1 MKKTMRKA
9 VVLLLALCMAVSLV
23 PMTASAAVTG
33 QDAYYL
39 ERLKP
44 KSMPRATESY
54 PAKLIVNSSMPFASP
69 VTVELKGTL
78 GINAELTDE
87 EIVAILKQAVSAVKS
102 YTSPQSA
109 CDDLVLVEELT
120 ENLKFTKEDMDE
132 IIKNWEKLLGVDII
146 ADLLSGKL
154 PSIDAADVV
163 NSLIDAAGG
172 DIPMNPKPGMPGW
185 GTVVDGVF
193 ISFEEYQK
201 DQQKYQDIIKLSQ
214 ANDRLST
221 YNSRVRGLIRD
232 KMKEKGGWRLEI
244 NSQDIKDLD
253 FGGIPGSRQL
263 WSAYI
268 DLNKTDSDL
277 TTAGGT
283 YTGKFEF
290 VFDAELSTFDAKYD
304 DYWLDLFNGTDNY
317 TAAGGRFSAPSA
329 PQAAMQSQGLWKTV
343 SYDTKETAVKIG
355 FEIPEVSLNLTLPA
369 GVSRKFFEI
378 PISGSELFMNEYT
391 YQLDKSIEF
400 RQDHPDGQ
408 SYQVFNYQE
417 IVDDDIT
424 SYSEYGL
431 LVVPLREPLETS
443 NSDSGSYVPDMT
455 RYISMTLVVDMLG
468 R

>member
-9 VVLLLALCMAVSLV
+9 VLLLLALCMAVSLV
-23 PMTASAAVTG
+23 PMAASAAVSG

-39 ERLKP
+39 ARLKP
-44 KSMPRATESY
+44 NPLPKAKESY

-109 CDDLVLVEELT
+109 CDDLVLVEELL
-120 ENLKFTKEDMDE
+120 EKLKFTKEDMDE

-154 PSIDAADVV
+154 PNTDAADMV
-163 NSLIDAAGG
+163 NSLIDAKNGKVA
-172 DIPMNPKPGMPGW
+172 MNPKPGMPGW

-193 ISFEEYQK
+193 ISFDEWEK
-201 DQQKYQDIIKLSQ
+201 DQQKYKDIIKLSQ
-214 ANDRLST
+214 ANERLSA

-232 KMKEKGGWRLEI
+232 KLKEKGGWRLEI

-253 FGGIPGSRQL
+253 FEGIPGSRQL

-283 YTGKFEF
+283 YKGRFEF

-304 DYWLDLFNGTDNY
+304 DYWVDLFNGTDNY
-317 TAAGGRFSAPSA
+317 TAAGRHMTPPSA
-329 PQAAMQSQGLWKTV
+329 VQAGMQALGLWKIV
-343 SYDTKETAVKIG
+343 SYNTKDTVVKIG

-369 GVSRKFFEI
+369 GVNRKFFEI

-400 RQDHPDGQ
+400 RQDFNGGQ
-408 SYQVFNYQE
+408 GYQLFNHQE

-424 SYSEYGL
+424 SYSEYQ
-431 LVVPLREPLETS
+431 LVVIPYREPLETS
-443 NSDSGSYVPDMT
+443 GGDSGSYVPDMT
-455 RYISMTLVVDMLG
+455 RYISMTLVIDMLG
-468 R
+468 K

>member
-1 MKKTMRKA
+1 MENGKLKMENWGRRA
-9 VVLLLALCMAVSLV
+9 VVLLLALCMTISLV
-23 PMTASAAVTG
+23 PMSASAAVSG

-54 PAKLIVNSSMPFASP
+54 PAKLILTSAMPFDSP
-69 VTVELKGTL
+69 VTLELKGTL
-78 GINAELTDE
+78 GLNAELTDE

-120 ENLKFTKEDMDE
+120 EKLKFSKEDMDE

-214 ANDRLST
+214 ANERLNA

-244 NSQDIKDLD
+244 NDQKFADMKFD
-253 FGGIPGSRQL
+253 GIEGNKQI
-263 WSAYI
+263 WTADI

-283 YTGKFEF
+283 YTGQFKLTLEG
-290 VFDAELSTFDAKYD
+290 ELSKYDSDYD
-304 DYWLDLFNGTDNY
+304 DYHAAVQNGTVSTMGGFTMPNIGNAY
-317 TAAGGRFSAPSA
+317 TGT
-329 PQAAMQSQGLWKTV
+329 W
-343 SYDTKETAVKIG
+343 E
-355 FEIPEVSLNLTLPA
+355 PA
-369 GVSRKFFEI
+369 GVTGSPSEMKVVFDIPDCSLSLSMPTGTLRTFFEL
-378 PISGSELFMNEYT
+378 PLSTDNLFMSEYQMKIDRT
-391 YQLDKSIEF
+391 ATIVKKGQNFTMTETINRF
-400 RQDHPDGQ
+400 TDGET
-408 SYQVFNYQE
+408 SGIHFHTV
-417 IVDDDIT
+417 IDIT
-424 SYSEYGL
+424 GGQHDEWDEGDSSSGVMDLSEYL
-431 LVVPLREPLETS
+431 SMKLV
-443 NSDSGSYVPDMT
+443 
-455 RYISMTLVVDMLG
+455 IDMLG
-468 R
+468 K